1 MISDAHVHFGL
12 DSLVGEKIDEYRLD
26 KLFKKYN
33 VEKSLVFPFDIEVDK
48 TNEKIIRLSNMRKEI
63 YGLIRI
69 TPSLVKK
76 YTNILDKI
84 LNDKIV
90 GVKFHP
96 SMDKTR
102 VTSSI
107 FESIFEIL
115 NEHNAIA
122 LIHAGRW
129 QEMSSYKFPIEIAKK
144 YSNVK
149 VIMAHMG
156 GNEIPNTKSA
166 IMEGKDIPNLYF
178 ETSNC
183 RIPALLKLAVK
194 ELGKDRILFGSDA
207 PLGSLG
213 ANIHTVI
220 DAELPEEV
228 LDAILYSNLK
238 KLLNDSSAL

>member
-1 MISDAHVHFGL
+1 MISDAHIHFGL
-12 DSLVGEKIDEYRLD
+12 DSLVGENIDENRLE
-26 KLFKKYN
+26 KMLAKYN
-33 VEKSLVFPFDIEVDK
+33 IEKALVFSFDIEVDK
-48 TNEKIIRLSNMRKEI
+48 TNEKIIKLSKSKKEV
-63 YGLIRI
+63 YGLIRV
-69 TPSLVKK
+69 TPTLVRK
-76 YTNILDKI
+76 YANTLDKI
-84 LNDKIV
+84 LSDKIV

-102 VTSSI
+102 VTSNV
-107 FESIFEIL
+107 FRQIFEIL
-115 NEHNAIA
+115 NERNAIA

-129 QEMSSYKFPIEIAKK
+129 QEMSSYKFPIEIAKR
-144 YSNVK
+144 YNNVK

-166 IMEGKDIPNLYF
+166 IIEGKDIPNLYF

-194 ELGKDRILFGSDA
+194 ELGRDKILFGSDA

-220 DAELPEEV
+220 DADFPENV
-228 LDAILYSNLK
+228 RDAILHSNLIR
-238 KLLNDSSAL
+238 LINGSST